1 MKKIVEL
8 IELEEKHR
16 AAAKQLKEK
25 VAQKEQDEAKNH
37 KNAMSELDQRLQD
50 KDKAIN
56 SNVEKQRA
64 SIAAELEKVGKTSI
78 GNSINQKD
86 LENIILQHVK

>member
-16 AAAKQLKEK
+16 AAANQVKAK
-25 VAQKEQDEAKNH
+25 VAQKVQDEAKNH
-37 KNAMSELDQRLQD
+37 KNAMSQLDQRIRD
-50 KDKAIN
+50 KDEAIN
-56 SNVEKQRA
+56 STVEKERA
-64 SIAAELEKVGKTSI
+64 SIAQKLEKDDKSSKA
-78 GNSINQKD
+78 NSINPKD

>member
-16 AAAKQLKEK
+16 EAANQLKAK
-25 VAQKEQDEAKNH
+25 IAQKEQDEAKNH
-37 KNAMSELDQRLQD
+37 KNAMSELDQRLHD
-50 KDKAIN
+50 KDDAIN

-64 SIAAELEKVGKTSI
+64 SIASKLEKDVKTSQAD
-78 GNSINQKD
+78 SINPKD

>member
-16 AAAKQLKEK
+16 EAANQLKVK
-25 VAQKEQDEAKNH
+25 IAQKEQDETKNH
-37 KNAMSELDQRLQD
+37 KNAMSELDQRLHD
-50 KDKAIN
+50 KDDVIS

-64 SIAAELEKVGKTSI
+64 SITSELAKDDKTSKA
-78 GNSINQKD
+78 NSINPKD